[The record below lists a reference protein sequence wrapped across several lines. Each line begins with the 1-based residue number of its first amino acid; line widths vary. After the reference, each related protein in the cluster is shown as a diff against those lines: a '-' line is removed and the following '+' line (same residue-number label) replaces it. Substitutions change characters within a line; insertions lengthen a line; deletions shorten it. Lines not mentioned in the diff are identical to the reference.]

1 MENRKIMKESMSS
14 KLLEIIIEEPKDINK
29 KLKMKKRRNT
39 KSFNNIKFGWKTEQL
54 FKRNKNLFLVKNKN
68 INQINNDFQTRNYK
82 RSLSDFNIKNN
93 KININIKDNK
103 NLLIIGKENDNKIK
117 NIIKR
122 PKSQSLIN
130 FTYNNK
136 EENDKTNLITNNFDN
151 LYITS
156 TPLLLSKNSKE
167 RYKNIETKKNE
178 INKLKQNLKRNRT
191 FLIKKKKIKLIDEII
206 KEKEI
211 KFDNQY
217 KSKKSFINNL
227 NKFYKSHNLYT
238 RNKKEDECNNK
249 YNYIKSDFNKS
260 TKSSEKRIKINYSKL
275 KGYLLFNNEF
285 KKDFK
290 NINNLK
296 NDIKAM
302 RYNKYISTN
311 NLIVLKEYKK
321 YLKLKTN
328 DNYLFSENGKM
339 RDFFKSQEMD
349 TFAFSDFANKISKLE
364 GTVAYK
370 YKSFLIKKVV
380 GYKPQ
385 LNNNI

>member
-1 MENRKIMKESMSS
+1 MKESMSS

-54 FKRNKNLFLVKNKN
+54 FKRNKNLFLVNNKN
-68 INQINNDFQTRNYK
+68 INQINNDFQKRNYK

-217 KSKKSFINNL
+217 KSKKSFINYL

>member
-1 MENRKIMKESMSS
+1 MILKI
-14 KLLEIIIEEPKDINK
+14 
-29 KLKMKKRRNT
+29 
-39 KSFNNIKFGWKTEQL
+39 
-54 FKRNKNLFLVKNKN
+54 
-68 INQINNDFQTRNYK
+68 
-82 RSLSDFNIKNN
+82 NIKNN

-122 PKSQSLIN
+122 PKSQSFIN

-217 KSKKSFINNL
+217 KSKKSFINYL

-290 NINNLK
+290 NIINLK

>member
-1 MENRKIMKESMSS
+1 MKESMSS

-54 FKRNKNLFLVKNKN
+54 FKRNKNLFLVNNKN
-68 INQINNDFQTRNYK
+68 INQINNDFQKRNYK

-122 PKSQSLIN
+122 PKSQSFIN

-217 KSKKSFINNL
+217 KSKKSFINYL

>member
-1 MENRKIMKESMSS
+1 MKESMSS

-54 FKRNKNLFLVKNKN
+54 FKRNKNLFLVNNKN
-68 INQINNDFQTRNYK
+68 INQIYNDFQKRNYK

-130 FTYNNK
+130 ITYINK

-217 KSKKSFINNL
+217 KSKKSFINYL

-290 NINNLK
+290 NIINLK

>member
-1 MENRKIMKESMSS
+1 MKESMSS

-54 FKRNKNLFLVKNKN
+54 FKRNKNLFLVNNKN
-68 INQINNDFQTRNYK
+68 INQINNDFQKRNYK

-217 KSKKSFINNL
+217 KSKKSFINYL

-311 NLIVLKEYKK
+311 NLFVLKEYKK

>member
-1 MENRKIMKESMSS
+1 MKESMSS

-54 FKRNKNLFLVKNKN
+54 FKRNKNLFLVNNKN
-68 INQINNDFQTRNYK
+68 INQIYNDFQKRNYK

-151 LYITS
+151 IYITS
-156 TPLLLSKNSKE
+156 TPLLLSKNTKE

-217 KSKKSFINNL
+217 KSKKSFINYL

>member
-1 MENRKIMKESMSS
+1 MENRKMMKESMSS

-54 FKRNKNLFLVKNKN
+54 FKRNKNLFLVNNKN

-122 PKSQSLIN
+122 PKSQSFIN

-217 KSKKSFINNL
+217 KSKKSFINYL

>member
-1 MENRKIMKESMSS
+1 MKESMSS

-54 FKRNKNLFLVKNKN
+54 FKRNKNLFLVNNKN
-68 INQINNDFQTRNYK
+68 INQINNDFQKRNYK

-122 PKSQSLIN
+122 PKSQSFIN

-178 INKLKQNLKRNRT
+178 INKLKQKLKRNRT
-191 FLIKKKKIKLIDEII
+191 FLKKKKKIKLIDEII

-217 KSKKSFINNL
+217 KNKKSFINYL

>member
-1 MENRKIMKESMSS
+1 MSS

-54 FKRNKNLFLVKNKN
+54 FKRNKNLFLVNNKN

-122 PKSQSLIN
+122 PKSQSFIN

-156 TPLLLSKNSKE
+156 TPILQSKNPKE
-167 RYKNIETKKNE
+167 RYKNIETKKDE
-178 INKLKQNLKRNRT
+178 INKSKQNLKRNKT

-217 KSKKSFINNL
+217 KSKKSFINYL

>member
-1 MENRKIMKESMSS
+1 MKESMSS

-54 FKRNKNLFLVKNKN
+54 FKRNKNLFLVNNKN

-122 PKSQSLIN
+122 PKSQSFIN

-156 TPLLLSKNSKE
+156 TPILQSKNPKE
-167 RYKNIETKKNE
+167 RYKNIETKKDE
-178 INKLKQNLKRNRT
+178 INKSKQNLKRNKT

-217 KSKKSFINNL
+217 KSKKSFINYL

>member
-1 MENRKIMKESMSS
+1 MKESMSS

-54 FKRNKNLFLVKNKN
+54 FKRNKNLFLVNNKN
-68 INQINNDFQTRNYK
+68 INQINNDFQKRNYK

-130 FTYNNK
+130 FAYNNK

-217 KSKKSFINNL
+217 KSKKSFINYL

>member
-1 MENRKIMKESMSS
+1 MKESVSS

-54 FKRNKNLFLVKNKN
+54 FKRNKNLFLVNNKN

-122 PKSQSLIN
+122 PKSQSFIN

-217 KSKKSFINNL
+217 KSKKSFINYL

-290 NINNLK
+290 NIINLK

>member
-1 MENRKIMKESMSS
+1 MKESMSS

-54 FKRNKNLFLVKNKN
+54 FKRNKNLFLVNNKN
-68 INQINNDFQTRNYK
+68 INQINNDFQKRNYK

-167 RYKNIETKKNE
+167 RYKNIETKKDE

-217 KSKKSFINNL
+217 KSKKSFINYL

>member
-1 MENRKIMKESMSS
+1 MKESMSS

-54 FKRNKNLFLVKNKN
+54 FKRNKNLFLVNNKN
-68 INQINNDFQTRNYK
+68 INQINNDFQKRNYK

-217 KSKKSFINNL
+217 KSKKSFINYL

-249 YNYIKSDFNKS
+249 YNHYN
-260 TKSSEKRIKINYSKL
+260 THNYFT
-275 KGYLLFNNEF
+275 Y
-285 KKDFK
+285 
-290 NINNLK
+290 
-296 NDIKAM
+296 
-302 RYNKYISTN
+302 
-311 NLIVLKEYKK
+311 VLHQ
-321 YLKLKTN
+321 
-328 DNYLFSENGKM
+328 S
-339 RDFFKSQEMD
+339 R
-349 TFAFSDFANKISKLE
+349 
-364 GTVAYK
+364 
-370 YKSFLIKKVV
+370 
-380 GYKPQ
+380 
-385 LNNNI
+385 

>member
-1 MENRKIMKESMSS
+1 MKESMSS

-29 KLKMKKRRNT
+29 KLNMKKRRNT

-54 FKRNKNLFLVKNKN
+54 FKRNKNLFLVNNKN
-68 INQINNDFQTRNYK
+68 INQINNDFQKRNYK

-217 KSKKSFINNL
+217 KSKKSFINYL

-302 RYNKYISTN
+302 KYNKYISTN

>member
-1 MENRKIMKESMSS
+1 MKKSMSS

-54 FKRNKNLFLVKNKN
+54 FKRNKNLFLVNNKN

-122 PKSQSLIN
+122 PKSQSFIN

-156 TPLLLSKNSKE
+156 TPILQSKNPKE
-167 RYKNIETKKNE
+167 RYKNIETKKDE
-178 INKLKQNLKRNRT
+178 INKSKQNLKRNKT

-217 KSKKSFINNL
+217 KSKKSFINYL

>member
-1 MENRKIMKESMSS
+1 MKESMSS

-54 FKRNKNLFLVKNKN
+54 FKRNKNLFLVNNKN
-68 INQINNDFQTRNYK
+68 INQINNDFQKRNYK

-122 PKSQSLIN
+122 PTSQSLIN

-217 KSKKSFINNL
+217 KSKKSFINYL

>member
-1 MENRKIMKESMSS
+1 MKESMSS

-29 KLKMKKRRNT
+29 KLNMKKRRNT

-103 NLLIIGKENDNKIK
+103 NLLIIGKEDDNKIK

-217 KSKKSFINNL
+217 KSKKSFINYL

>member
-1 MENRKIMKESMSS
+1 MKESMSS

-54 FKRNKNLFLVKNKN
+54 FKRNKNLFLVNNKN
-68 INQINNDFQTRNYK
+68 INQINNDFQKRNYK

-122 PKSQSLIN
+122 PKSQSFIN
-130 FTYNNK
+130 FTYNNN

-217 KSKKSFINNL
+217 KSKKSFINYL

>member
-1 MENRKIMKESMSS
+1 MKESMSS

-29 KLKMKKRRNT
+29 KLNMKKRRNT

-54 FKRNKNLFLVKNKN
+54 FKRNKNLFLVNNKN

-217 KSKKSFINNL
+217 KSKKSFINYL

-249 YNYIKSDFNKS
+249 YNYIKSDFNNS

>member
-1 MENRKIMKESMSS
+1 MKESMSS

-54 FKRNKNLFLVKNKN
+54 FKRNKNLFLVNNKN
-68 INQINNDFQTRNYK
+68 INQINNDFQKRNYK

-122 PKSQSLIN
+122 PKSQSFIN

-217 KSKKSFINNL
+217 KNKKSFINYL

-290 NINNLK
+290 NIINLK